1 MTLSEKYIPYQISH
15 KSDSIRTMH
24 VNIWNSFLYSPQ
36 AAFLLPI
43 ITGLIKEGLA
53 SSSFSETQEPQ
64 SIIVSPT
71 RELAIQIYMEARK
84 FAHSTMLRP
93 CVAYGGTSVG
103 HQLRQIGQGCNILV
117 ATPGRLMDFINRGKV
132 SVTGAIVCHH
142 ATSMC
147 GVWGY

>member
-1 MTLSEKYIPYQISH
+1 MC
-15 KSDSIRTMH
+15 
-24 VNIWNSFLYSPQ
+24 NSSLYSVQ

-132 SVTGAIVCHH
+132 KKQNFLYPETKNPICNILLFQIWSVQNLRLVLYDT
-142 ATSMC
+142 
-147 GVWGY
+147 W